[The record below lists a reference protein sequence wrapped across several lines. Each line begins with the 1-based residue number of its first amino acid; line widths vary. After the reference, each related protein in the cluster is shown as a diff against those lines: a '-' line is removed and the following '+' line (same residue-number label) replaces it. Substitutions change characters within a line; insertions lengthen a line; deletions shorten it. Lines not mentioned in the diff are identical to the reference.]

1 MKKRWFLV
9 PILVGGLAI
18 GIMGGVALAQDDGT
32 GDVSPWSKFT
42 SRVAV
47 ILGLEEADVQ
57 NAFNQAA
64 REMEDEALQQ
74 KLDCMV
80 EQGRLSPEQSD
91 EYGSWHQSR
100 PEGITPFGGF
110 GDRRFHRGRMSGGP
124 SGRGMW
130 FNSAESV
137 TPTPEGT
144 ESTPL

>member
-9 PILVGGLAI
+9 PILAGGLAI

-47 ILGLEEADVQ
+47 ILGLEEAQVQ
-57 NAFNQAA
+57 DALDQAA
-64 REMEDEALQQ
+64 REIQDEALQQ
-74 KLDCMV
+74 KLDWLV
-80 EQGRLSPEQSD
+80 EEGRLSPEQAD

-110 GDRRFHRGRMSGGP
+110 GDRGFHRGRMWGGRGGP
-124 SGRGMW
+124 G
-130 FNSAESV
+130 
-137 TPTPEGT
+137 
-144 ESTPL
+144 L